1 MDGAKA
7 TINYAFTEI
16 DCDSIDHS
24 YSLHGRQGIIRILLN
39 FFCRL
44 LQRKMS
50 FFYSLEVV
58 IQLELKAILIASNY
72 PLIVGNHG

>member
-24 YSLHGRQGIIRILLN
+24 YSLHGRQGIIRISFVTEKDVFLL
-39 FFCRL
+39 
-44 LQRKMS
+44 
-50 FFYSLEVV
+50 
-58 IQLELKAILIASNY
+58 LIGG
-72 PLIVGNHG
+72 GNTVRA